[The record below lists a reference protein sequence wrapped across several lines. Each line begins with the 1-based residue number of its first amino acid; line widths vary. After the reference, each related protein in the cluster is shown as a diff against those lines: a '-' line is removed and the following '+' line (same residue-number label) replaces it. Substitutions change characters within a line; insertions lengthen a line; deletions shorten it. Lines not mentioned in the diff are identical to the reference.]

1 MLKCVLRQMEL
12 HLRAAGCHLPYG
24 ITVLQT
30 QVDTRTRLNHS
41 QKGFWPVL
49 DLHAH
54 VPACP

>member
-1 MLKCVLRQMEL
+1 MEL